1 MKILGINFIDDGW
14 GGIDK
19 LGHFTRHVL
28 FTLFYIFIL
37 NMSLWA
43 IVYVDTQ
50 FDVFYEYMNHTAGIG
65 FSPKD
70 ILYGRAGM
78 VITLLALRWML

>member
-14 GGIDK
+14 FGLDK
-19 LGHFTRHVL
+19 IGHFTRHVL
-28 FTLFYIFIL
+28 FTLFYSFVL

-50 FDVFYEYMNHTAGIG
+50 FDVFYE
-65 FSPKD
+65 
-70 ILYGRAGM
+70 
-78 VITLLALRWML
+78 